1 MLRVAMLLCFHY
13 ESKCTKVVVS
23 NALALLCTMLKDHHL
38 LKSFTSLLLLFI
50 SFAATTSALSS
61 PKDLSSKLTGSETH
75 NMATSV
81 IRLSYKDLVNKTP
94 FAISCAK
101 RAFCERGC
109 FGALSIYDIPE
120 WKDACKQVLNVGK
133 KLALDQCEEAIK
145 ARKECQAD
153 VHVGP
158 GWLGSP
164 GKETHSLQSGYYA
177 NLKNE
182 EEMFPHVNNDSEEVW
197 SSNRWPSTL
206 AHDGKSFQQS
216 VKSAGKIMY
225 DVSLL
230 TLDLAQTAAVEIM
243 AEKYSQ
249 PCADVVPNLRDLAE
263 RSNFLPSRLV
273 YYDAKYERDD
283 DVMQES
289 DSSKCRKYWLP
300 WHLDFN
306 LATAFAPAL
315 WIKEDEALSG
325 KSDSSMIWNDDE
337 NSEKE
342 AGLMLR
348 NPDGSI
354 VPAAIG
360 RDCIL
365 IQLGAHA
372 QLVSGSVLKAGPH
385 AVAKKNS
392 EGNLGRLLFGL
403 FVYGAWESR
412 MKPSAELL
420 KIVGEESILEDDFA
434 CLMEKAYTGDT
445 VLKGYK
451 AFETYMNS

>member
-1 MLRVAMLLCFHY
+1 
-13 ESKCTKVVVS
+13 
-23 NALALLCTMLKDHHL
+23 
-38 LKSFTSLLLLFI
+38 
-50 SFAATTSALSS
+50 
-61 PKDLSSKLTGSETH
+61 
-75 NMATSV
+75 MATSV

-133 KLALDQCEEAIK
+133 KLALDPCEEAVK

-153 VHVGP
+153 VRVGP

-182 EEMFPHVNNDSEEVW
+182 EEMFSNVNNDSEQVW
-197 SSNRWPSTL
+197 SVNRWPSEL

-243 AEKYSQ
+243 SEKYSQ
-249 PCADVVPNLRDLAE
+249 PCADVVPNLRNLAE
-263 RSNFLPSRLV
+263 NSNFLPSRLV

-283 DVMQES
+283 HVMQEA
-289 DSSKCRKYWLP
+289 DDSKCRKYWLP

-306 LATAFAPAL
+306 LATAFAP
-315 WIKEDEALSG
+315 DEALSG
-325 KSDSSMIWNDDE
+325 KSDSSMIWNDDKNPE
-337 NSEKE
+337 ME

-360 RDCIL
+360 RDSIL

-372 QLVSGSVLKAGPH
+372 QLVSGSVLKAH
-385 AVAKKNS
+385 
-392 EGNLGRLLFGL
+392 
-403 FVYGAWESR
+403 
-412 MKPSAELL
+412 MQLL
-420 KIVGEESILEDDFA
+420 KRVVKKI
-434 CLMEKAYTGDT
+434 
-445 VLKGYK
+445 
-451 AFETYMNS
+451 